1 MRKSRFRFL
10 PLFSAFRLICKCR
23 IKTKKLYISLKIS
36 NFVIDKKNLQIY
48 ENKERDCNTLFPW
61 HDAKVGIRET
71 YFMDKQLQT
80 AGQEIIQNW
89 LQKRYSHPFRPS
101 NINHFRLS
109 GRALSKKRE
118 TPSYPP
124 VRGRLVTFSSL
135 VKSEKWRVKNRAD
148 AVGKPQ
154 AEERNLSSP
163 KGDRRGLLFHCANR
177 QFINKWNPLKEIRP

>member
-1 MRKSRFRFL
+1 
-10 PLFSAFRLICKCR
+10 
-23 IKTKKLYISLKIS
+23 
-36 NFVIDKKNLQIY
+36 
-48 ENKERDCNTLFPW
+48 
-61 HDAKVGIRET
+61 
-71 YFMDKQLQT
+71 MDKQLQT

-163 KGDRRGLLFHCANR
+163 KGDRRGSFYSIAH
-177 QFINKWNPLKEIRP
+177 FINLLTNEIHSRKSVRKYAILAHSATLWPSEHCKTGGKMTDFFRPKSTENRPKSIDIEWWKHGYCRVIT